1 MSQTNVQT
9 RKNKV
14 SNVSPLNNMVDDANL
29 RLQII
34 AEYEKQKAE
43 AEAEAKAIAEAE
55 AEAKAIAEAEQ
66 KAEAEAKAIA
76 DKKAEQKAIL
86 LGKKAIDNTILAE
99 LLPFDIAYKYA
110 IADINANGIQKHLKS
125 VQKAEFKESHFE
137 QLTKSLNLCLK
148 QFSNE
153 DLTKYVNDNKC
164 TLPSKFITAIVN
176 GCCKS
181 AKAFENSKTKVLPKN
196 YKLS

>member
-1 MSQTNVQT
+1 MLSTNVQT
-9 RKNKV
+9 KKQTTKN
-14 SNVSPLNNMVDDANL
+14 NPLNSMVIDANL

-55 AEAKAIAEAEQ
+55 AEAKAIAEAE
-66 KAEAEAKAIA
+66 AEAKAIA

-86 LGKKAIDNTILAE
+86 LGKKAIDNTVLAE
-99 LLPFDIAYKYA
+99 LLPFDIAFKYA
-110 IADINANGIQKHLKS
+110 IADINAKGIKRHLKA
-125 VQKAEFKESHFE
+125 VQIDAFNEKQFE
-137 QLTKSLNLCLK
+137 QLSKSLNLCLK

-176 GCCKS
+176 GSCKS

-196 YKLS
+196 EKLS

>member
-1 MSQTNVQT
+1 MLQTNVIT
-9 RKNKV
+9 KKTATKN
-14 SNVSPLNNMVDDANL
+14 NPLNSMAVDANL
-29 RLQII
+29 RSAII

-55 AEAKAIAEAEQ
+55 AEAKAIAE
-66 KAEAEAKAIA
+66 
-76 DKKAEQKAIL
+76 KKAEQKAIL
-86 LGKKAIDNTILAE
+86 QGKKAIDNTILAE

-148 QFSNE
+148 QFSSD

-176 GCCKS
+176 GSCKS

-196 YKLS
+196 DKLS